1 MGFGWGSRDAAAGRV
16 GVAVG
21 ADGFALVHAIDTDD
35 KPVLEVCEFV
45 SCDGEDEVA
54 LALSGRV
61 KEHGLEGLPAT
72 AILAPDAYVMR
83 TIPAPEV
90 PEEELAEASRWAM
103 RDLIDFDPMDAVVD
117 VTPIPAMASDATARL
132 FAVAAREARVDR
144 LVDLVRESGLEPE
157 AVEIGE
163 TALLNLGPLLGEVS
177 EGQAFLHL
185 APKRSL
191 FGVVRDGALCM
202 ARDLVTDLSVL
213 DSDPEAVDS
222 LFENVLLE
230 VQRSLDY
237 FESNFGRVPAQ
248 RLWIL
253 PSQLELEGMVH
264 FLDENAP
271 IPVSALD
278 LSRLVDSRTALPQP
292 LQDHALAAFAAAV
305 RAPGVSHFQMW
316 NPTLAAPPV
325 LLSGRT
331 LLKGSGLFTAGL
343 VAVSL
348 IGAWQNGRTQAT
360 VAGIE
365 AQLAA
370 EESRVSLGEAR
381 GARGPDQALAA
392 EIAALRSERARKTRV
407 LDALSG
413 GNLGNLAGF
422 SPALEALARKRTPNV
437 WLDRITL
444 RDGGRSIALA
454 GAATAPEEVP
464 SWLSSLSGEPFFER
478 KSFQAF
484 ELGPPAAGEPGVRFS
499 IDSERA
505 EDAS

>member
-1 MGFGWGSRDAAAGRV
+1 MGIGWGSRDAAAGRV

-21 ADGFALVHAIDTDD
+21 ADGFALVHAIETDD

-45 SCDGEDEVA
+45 PCEGEDEVA

-83 TIPAPEV
+83 TIQAPEV
-90 PEEELAEASRWAM
+90 PEEELCEASRWAM

-117 VTPIPAMASDATARL
+117 VTPVPAMASDATVRL
-132 FAVAAREARVDR
+132 FAVAAREARVDQ
-144 LVDLVRESGLEPE
+144 LVEAVRESGLEPE

-163 TALLNLGPLLGEVS
+163 TSLLNLGPLLGEVS

-191 FGVVRDGALCM
+191 FGVVRNGALCM
-202 ARDLVTDLSVL
+202 ARDLVTDLSAL
-213 DSDPEAVDS
+213 DSDPESVDS

-253 PSQLELEGMVH
+253 PSQFELGGLVR

-278 LSRLVDSRTALPQP
+278 LSRLVETSLVLPQA

-305 RAPGVSHFQMW
+305 RAPDVSHFQMW
-316 NPTLAAPPV
+316 NPALAAPSVP
-325 LLSGRT
+325 LSGRT
-331 LLKGSGLFTAGL
+331 LLKASGVFTIAL

-348 IGAWQNGRTQAT
+348 IGAWQNARTQRT
-360 VAGIE
+360 VAEIE
-365 AQLAA
+365 AQLSA
-370 EESRVSLGEAR
+370 EESRVALGEAR
-381 GARGPDQALAA
+381 NQRGPDRALAA
-392 EIAALRSERARKTRV
+392 EIAALRSERAHKTNV
-407 LDALSG
+407 LAALSG
-413 GNLGNLAGF
+413 GSLGNLTGF
-422 SPALEALARKRTPNV
+422 SPALEALARQRTQSV
-437 WLDRITL
+437 WLERITI
-444 RDGGRSIALA
+444 RDGGRSVALA
-454 GAATAPEEVP
+454 GSATAPEEVP
-464 SWLSSLSGEPFFER
+464 SWLSSLSGEPFFQR

-484 ELGPPAAGEPGVRFS
+484 ELSPPATGEAGVRFS
-499 IDSERA
+499 IDSQRE